1 MFKIDQKTE
10 EQLNKVVVVN
20 WIANESEN
28 VNVGNVWI
36 GVR

>member
-20 WIANESEN
+20 WMANESEN
-28 VNVGNVWI
+28 VNVEIVWM